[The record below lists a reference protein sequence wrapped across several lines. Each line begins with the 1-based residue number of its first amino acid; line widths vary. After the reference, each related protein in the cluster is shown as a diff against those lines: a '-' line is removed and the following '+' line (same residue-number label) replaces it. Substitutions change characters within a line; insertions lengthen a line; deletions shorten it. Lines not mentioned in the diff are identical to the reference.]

1 MRSCLSVCL
10 CANQDGYI
18 TNAIHVET
26 CNPARGIRI
35 YAPDNSTGHSPW
47 TFPSEKEPPPLE
59 KYPPKIPHP
68 NIRTF
73 PKNIPGHFPRE
84 KQILSRSQLSVS
96 TNGRHCL
103 FIISLYISLRVLGLN
118 CLLASFCS
126 HVKYLQI
133 LSSEPAQAHVSL
145 QYFGDGH
152 HDHHFNKHPPL
163 SFSHSFPS
171 IHPSSI
177 NNIANWIWR
186 SK

>member
-47 TFPSEKEPPPLE
+47 TLPSEKEPPPLE

-103 FIISLYISLRVLGLN
+103 FIIYFTSCVRTKLSSRQL
-118 CLLASFCS
+118 LLAR
-126 HVKYLQI
+126 QI
-133 LSSEPAQAHVSL
+133 LADFIVRAGASS
-145 QYFGDGH
+145 
-152 HDHHFNKHPPL
+152 
-163 SFSHSFPS
+163 
-171 IHPSSI
+171 
-177 NNIANWIWR
+177 R
-186 SK
+186 